1 MKHIVVGITGA
12 SGSLLGSLLVES
24 LLKEGHHVYLVVTP
38 QGEQVLSY
46 ELETTY
52 EAWISR
58 FSGYGNLSLFSNDD
72 LFAPMAS
79 GSFPADAMVVAP
91 CSMGTLAK
99 VASGIADNLLCRA
112 ADVSIK
118 EKRPLILMVRETPLS
133 SIHLENMLKLSR
145 AGVTIFPPVPAYYNQ
160 PITMIESA
168 RQTVARVLQTIGI
181 TTEDMKIWGV

>member
-1 MKHIVVGITGA
+1 
-12 SGSLLGSLLVES
+12 
-24 LLKEGHHVYLVVTP
+24 
-38 QGEQVLSY
+38 
-46 ELETTY
+46 
-52 EAWISR
+52 
-58 FSGYGNLSLFSNDD
+58 
-72 LFAPMAS
+72 MAS